1 MNCID
6 ALEVDLSVPP
16 STDPAIGARGT
27 VLIVTGDENFI
38 AVASR
43 VLQREGYGVV
53 TASHAGHAI
62 LAALTTTRIDV
73 LITDLHLDNM
83 SGESLAATLRRHH
96 PRLRSLF
103 MTRQASL
110 RQDGVLVRPFTRD
123 ELLIELDGTPVTDSA
138 VSPAS

>member
-6 ALEVDLSVPP
+6 ALEVDRSVPA

-27 VLIVTGDENFI
+27 VLIVTGDENFS

-43 VLQREGYGVV
+43 VLRREGYGVV

-62 LAALTTTRIDV
+62 LAALTTTHIDV
-73 LITDLHLDNM
+73 IIADLHLDNM
-83 SGESLAATLRRHH
+83 SGERLAATLRRHH

-103 MTRQASL
+103 MTRHAAL
-110 RQDGVLVRPFTRD
+110 KQDGVLVHPFTRD
-123 ELLIELDGTPVTDSA
+123 ELLVELDGTPVTDSA

>member
-1 MNCID
+1 MNCIE
-6 ALEVDLSVPP
+6 ALEVDLSEPA

-27 VLIVTGDENFI
+27 VLIVTGDENFS

-43 VLQREGYGVV
+43 VLKREGYEVV
-53 TASHAGHAI
+53 TASHAGHAM
-62 LAALTTTRIDV
+62 LAALTTIRIDV
-73 LITDLHLDNM
+73 LITDLDLDNI
-83 SGESLAATLRRHH
+83 SGERLAATLRRHH

-103 MTRQASL
+103 MAQPAAA

-123 ELLIELDGTPVTDSA
+123 ELLIELDGTPATASA

>member
-1 MNCID
+1 MNCIE
-6 ALEVDLSVPP
+6 AREVHVSVPA

-27 VLIVTGDENFI
+27 VLIVTGDENLS

-43 VLQREGYGVV
+43 VLQREGYEVV

-62 LAALTTTRIDV
+62 LAALTATRIDV
-73 LITDLHLDNM
+73 LITDLLLDNM
-83 SGESLAATLRRHH
+83 SGQSLAETLRRHH

-103 MTRQASL
+103 MTQQAAPRQH
-110 RQDGVLVRPFTRD
+110 GVLVRPFTRD

-138 VSPAS
+138 ASPVS